1 MDPTAQPHRINF
13 DLPHCYLE
21 VARAALTQV
30 HANTPVRAKDEDFEL
45 SPPLVSA
52 KFSMVSIS
60 VIYSYLALE
69 SFVNH
74 QLFRLWDRRHDGSVE
89 AKNFLS
95 ELNDPSTFEKL
106 KGNSKIRE
114 LPERIKTLCRLLQF
128 PAPHSAI
135 PDTWIRLSELVEA
148 SRHFLVHIYPEPEY
162 FHSNMSRIM
171 SKTKAGAYVRVV
183 EELLSF
189 ILIQGK
195 LTPPPWLTQNT
206 LLRFRG
212 VDLLVPL

>member
-1 MDPTAQPHRINF
+1 MDAAQPLRINF
-13 DLPHCYLE
+13 DPPHCYLE
-21 VARAALTQV
+21 VARAALTPV
-30 HANTPVRAKDEDFEL
+30 HANTPASGKDEDLEL
-45 SPPLVSA
+45 SPDLVSA

-60 VIYSYLALE
+60 VIYSFLAIE
-69 SFVNH
+69 AFVNH
-74 QLFRLWDRRHDGSVE
+74 ELFRLWDRRHDGSVE

-95 ELNDPSTFEKL
+95 ELNDPSTFEEL

-135 PDTWIRLSELVEA
+135 PHTWRNLSELVRA
-148 SRHFLVHIYPEPEY
+148 SRHFLVHIYPEPQY
-162 FHSNMSRIM
+162 FHRNMSRIM
-171 SKTKAGAYVRVV
+171 SKTQAGAYVRVV

-189 ILIQGK
+189 LWTQGK
-195 LTPPPWLTQNT
+195 VTPPPWLTQNT

-212 VDLLVPL
+212 VDLLAPL